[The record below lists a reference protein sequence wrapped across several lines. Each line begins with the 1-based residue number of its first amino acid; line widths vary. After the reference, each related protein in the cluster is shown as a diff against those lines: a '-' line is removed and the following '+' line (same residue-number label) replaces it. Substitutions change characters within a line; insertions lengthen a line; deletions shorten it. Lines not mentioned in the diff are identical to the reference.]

1 MKIIQTFLFE
11 TDFFEQIR
19 NKLSFIYKEIV
30 RCKVCTQ
37 LRIFQEEIKSKLNQ
51 ELMHMLGERG

>member
-1 MKIIQTFLFE
+1 MKIIQTFLSE

-30 RCKVCTQ
+30 RYALK
-37 LRIFQEEIKSKLNQ
+37 
-51 ELMHMLGERG
+51 